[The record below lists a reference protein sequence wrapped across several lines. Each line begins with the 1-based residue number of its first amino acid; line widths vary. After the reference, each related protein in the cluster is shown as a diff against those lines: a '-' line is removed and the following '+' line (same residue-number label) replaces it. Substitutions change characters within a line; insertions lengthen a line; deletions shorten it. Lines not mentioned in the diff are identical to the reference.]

1 METIIRFE
9 EYTKI
14 LKKTEILKDISLEM
28 KSGKLYKLKG
38 TNGSGKT
45 MLLRAIA
52 GLIYPTTGAIYVN
65 DVEIKKNCTYP
76 ASLGVLI
83 ENPSFWREY
92 TGLEVLRY
100 LASIKNNI
108 TDEDIKAS
116 MEKMGLSP
124 DDKRKIGK
132 YSLGMKQK
140 LGIIQAIMEKPDILL
155 LDEPLNALDS
165 ETIRLFQKVITEERE
180 RGAVV
185 VIALHND
192 GEFEMDYDEVIKIEN
207 GKVVEHEK

>member
-83 ENPSFWREY
+83 ENPSFWRDY

-108 TDEDIKAS
+108 TDEDIKDS

-165 ETIRLFQKVITEERE
+165 ETIRLFQKVIIEERA